1 MHSGMFHYDSLG
13 CEQLHREAFGRAHI
27 LGTEGSKV
35 RIPVCDQHGD
45 FNPIQCDPATSKCW
59 CVDEMGLEV
68 PGTRAAARELV
79 NCTGQ
84 SQATLAARFRTDLY
98 H

>member
-1 MHSGMFHYDSLG
+1 MYSSVYHYDSLG
-13 CEQLHREAFGRAHI
+13 CEQLHREALRRARS

-35 RIPVCDQHGD
+35 RIPVCDQQGD
-45 FNPIQCDPATSKCW
+45 FNPIQCDLITSKCW
-59 CVDEMGLEV
+59 CVDETGLEV
-68 PGTRAAARELV
+68 PGTRSAARDLV

-84 SQATLAARFRTDLY
+84 SQTSLSTKF